1 MFERR
6 RSGRWLPGES
16 PAPAARSRFEY
27 TARATTEALFVHDE
41 RVFKNVRVV
50 QLVLTLGLSPSSEL
64 FIQRLVVVDS
74 SGQVL
79 LVDGD
84 TVLATPDQLSGVSV
98 AARVV
103 GEAKGPKIVGYNYKP
118 KSNQRRRWGHR
129 QRYSTVEIT
138 GITRG

>member
-1 MFERR
+1 MYAVIKAG
-6 RSGRWLPGES
+6 GRQ
-16 PAPAARSRFEY
+16 Y
-27 TARATTEALFVHDE
+27 
-41 RVFKNVRVV
+41 RVEQGQQLEVDLITGTDDVSFK
-50 QLVLTLGLSPSSEL
+50 P
-64 FIQRLVVVDS
+64 
-74 SGQVL
+74 VL

-138 GITRG
+138 GISRG